1 MSMPRLVSAFLLLL
15 CLLLPAHA
23 ADLPKDFTYVS
34 EAVPDAVF
42 DVRYYTAHN
51 FVGDP
56 IDGYLAPRV
65 ILTRQAAKALAGV
78 QADLTA
84 FGLSV
89 KVFDGYRPQR
99 AVDHFVRWG
108 KDIGDTRMKEEFY
121 PAVDKKNLF
130 RDGYIA
136 KKSGHSRGSTVD
148 LTIVD
153 AATGEDLDMGSP
165 LRFLRRSLLAGKQG
179 HGPGGPGQPRPA
191 PGSHGPA
198 RVQVHQHGMVALHP
212 PGRTLP
218 GHLFRLPGPIGPARR
233 DRHDPVLRP
242 LFLAR
247 VKTFHYDSP

>member
-51 FVGDP
+51 FVGER

-78 QADLTA
+78 QADLAA

-89 KVFDGYRPQR
+89 RVYDGYRPQR
-99 AVDHFVRWG
+99 AVNHFVRWG
-108 KDIGDTRMKEEFY
+108 EDIGDTRMKEEFY

-148 LTIVD
+148 LTIMD
-153 AATGEDLDMGSP
+153 AATGKDLDMGSP
-165 LRFLRRSLLAGKQG
+165 FDFFGDASWPENKSMSPEVRANRALLREVMARHGFKSISTEWWHFTLRDE
-179 HGPGGPGQPRPA
+179 PFPDTYFDFP
-191 PGSHGPA
+191 
-198 RVQVHQHGMVALHP
+198 VQ
-212 PGRTLP
+212 
-218 GHLFRLPGPIGPARR
+218 
-233 DRHDPVLRP
+233 
-242 LFLAR
+242 
-247 VKTFHYDSP
+247 